1 MRATIAEFWKYCRP
15 LIVYSWV
22 GVPYAFAD
30 RWMLQA
36 FAGSAQAM
44 FPAPTVIERE
54 VCRLSGARVI
64 GRTEAVRERYVA
76 VSVERK
82 LKHPAVV
89 AITRGRSL
97 RAR

>member
-1 MRATIAEFWKYCRP
+1 VADATGVHPRVVAEFDDSA
-15 LIVYSWV
+15 L
-22 GVPYAFAD
+22 
-30 RWMLQA
+30 LLA
-36 FAGSAQAM
+36 FAGSAPAM

-54 VCRLSGARVI
+54 VSRLSGARVI

-97 RAR
+97 KSR